1 MEFINV
7 SNTASW
13 ITFGK
18 DRYHQHPE
26 MEQWC
31 KDNIGK
37 GKWICGTP
45 KTWKGLEDID
55 WAIDSMFGNTTFA
68 FKDAK
73 HLTLFILR
81 WA

>member
-18 DRYHQHPE
+18 DRYYLNAV
-26 MEQWC
+26 MEKWC
-31 KDNIGK
+31 HENIGK
-37 GKWICGTP
+37 GGWTYDTPETWEGMGDTTWIMH
-45 KTWKGLEDID
+45 
-55 WAIDSMFGNTTFA
+55 SMFGNTTFA

>member
-1 MEFINV
+1 M

-18 DRYHQHPE
+18 DRYHQHLE
-26 MEQWC
+26 MEKWC
-31 KDNIGK
+31 HDNVGH
-37 GKWICGTP
+37 GGWTYATP
-45 KTWKGLEDID
+45 ETWEGMGDHV
-55 WAIDSMFGNTTFA
+55 WAIESMFGNITFV